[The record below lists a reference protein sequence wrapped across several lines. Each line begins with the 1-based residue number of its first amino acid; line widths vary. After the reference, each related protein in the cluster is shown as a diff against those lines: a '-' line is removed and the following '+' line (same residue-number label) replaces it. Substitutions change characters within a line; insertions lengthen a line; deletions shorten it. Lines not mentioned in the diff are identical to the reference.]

1 MHPLR
6 MTLFSTGLT
15 FAMFLAHAASAQITT
30 QMKAT
35 AMEKMMPADRVS
47 RMRECEKQMRQQKIK
62 LEDRSRFV
70 DECVWH
76 KAKIEW

>member
-35 AMEKMMPADRVS
+35 AMEKMMPADKDARV
-47 RMRECEKQMRQQKIK
+47 RKADAAT
-62 LEDRSRFV
+62 ED
-70 DECVWH
+70 
-76 KAKIEW
+76 